1 MKKKEVCPKCR
12 KKMKEYALYKGDEFL
27 SVGTVEEIAK
37 EVGAKPETV
46 MYYGT
51 NAYKRKLAKRKDS
64 KNAKIL
70 IKLEDEEC

>member
-1 MKKKEVCPKCR
+1 
-12 KKMKEYALYKGDEFL
+12 MKEYALYKGDEFL
-27 SVGTVEEIAK
+27 SVGTAKEIAK
-37 EVGAKPETV
+37 EVGVKPKTV

-51 NAYKRKLAKRKDS
+51 NAYKRKLAKRKNS